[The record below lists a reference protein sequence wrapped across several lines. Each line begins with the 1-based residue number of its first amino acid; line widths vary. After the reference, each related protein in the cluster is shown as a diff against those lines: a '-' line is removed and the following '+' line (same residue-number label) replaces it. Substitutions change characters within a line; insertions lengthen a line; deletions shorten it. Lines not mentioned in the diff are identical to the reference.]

1 MNNITRVSDITYS
14 DIASY
19 LRLSDITEYDQNYLT
34 TLINIS
40 KEYISKYTGISIEN
54 LDNYADFIIVVFVL
68 CQSMYDVRS
77 LYVDNSNLNNVV
89 ETILGMHQN
98 NLLPNGEVWVVIQ
111 KKQGA
116 PSSKEHLEELFGN
129 CEIITRDKGYYILKS
144 IKHEQK

>member
-1 MNNITRVSDITYS
+1 MNNITKVSDITYS

-19 LRLSDITEYDQNYLT
+19 LRLSDITEDDQNYLT

-77 LYVDNSNLNNVV
+77 LYVDNSNLNKVV
-89 ETILGMHQN
+89 ETILGMHQT
-98 NLLPNGEVWVVIQ
+98 NLLPNGEDN
-111 KKQGA
+111 A
-116 PSSKEHLEELFGN
+116 
-129 CEIITRDKGYYILKS
+129 
-144 IKHEQK
+144 